1 MPGQS
6 LPRVT
11 GLIRSGSTQL
21 TEDGRMTRET
31 ANTYAQDKPI
41 SRVVEAVNSY
51 EGTDDIH
58 VLGLGP
64 AQTGLKAFA

>member
-1 MPGQS
+1 

>member
-1 MPGQS
+1 
-6 LPRVT
+6 
-11 GLIRSGSTQL
+11 
-21 TEDGRMTRET
+21 MTRET

-51 EGTDDIH
+51 EGTHDIH